1 MCGWMGLCSVGLVWV
16 GGLQYVHWDCCM
28 FGWDAVCSGGVMCVG
43 MGCSKFRWIGMCLGG
58 WACTQMDWCVFGQVV
73 VGYNY

>member
-1 MCGWMGLCSVGLVWV
+1 
-16 GGLQYVHWDCCM
+16 M